1 MLEIEPR
8 FARHGIVLRP
18 SAAPYEQLGVLNP
31 ACARLRD
38 GRLQLYPRMVAA
50 GNISRIGSFTGHER
64 PDGTM
69 VFEQCGFALEPE
81 APYELRDQPGG
92 YGCEDP
98 RVTFISVLD
107 TYVMA
112 YVAFGPRGPEVALA
126 ISDDGLSW
134 ERLGLLILRRAQDR
148 FADKDAAF
156 FPEPIRSPS
165 GAPCLA
171 LYHRPTLDISV
182 REGESA
188 VAALKALPPERRESI
203 SVAYIALDAVKAD
216 FHALCTVSET
226 HQLRLPPAAWG
237 KIKVGAGAP
246 PVRVREGWLSVI
258 HGVDELEHTSDGT
271 LLRYSAGLIIHD
283 FEDIERVFYRSPAP
297 LFVPKLPGELAGTVG
312 NVVFPT
318 AIDPRTDRS
327 FDIFY
332 GMADYAIGCG
342 RLAL

>member
-8 FARHGIVLRP
+8 FARHGIVLRQ

-50 GNISRIGSFTGHER
+50 GNISRIGSFAGHEE

-69 VFEQCGFALEPE
+69 VFEQRGFALEPE

-98 RVTFISVLD
+98 RITFVPVID
-107 TYVMA
+107 TYVMT
-112 YVAFGPRGPEVALA
+112 YVAFGQRGPEVALA
-126 ISDDGLSW
+126 ISDDGLRW
-134 ERLGLLILRRAQDR
+134 ERVGLLYLRGGQER

-165 GAPCLA
+165 GTLCLA

-188 VAALKALPPERRESI
+188 VTALKALPPERRESI
-203 SVAYIALDAVKAD
+203 SVAYIALDAVKVIYARY
-216 FHALCTVSET
+216 ASRARRASCGCRRPSGVK
-226 HQLRLPPAAWG
+226 LRL
-237 KIKVGAGAP
+237 
-246 PVRVREGWLSVI
+246 
-258 HGVDELEHTSDGT
+258 
-271 LLRYSAGLIIHD
+271 
-283 FEDIERVFYRSPAP
+283 
-297 LFVPKLPGELAGTVG
+297 VPG
-312 NVVFPT
+312 PT
-318 AIDPRTDRS
+318 RARAR
-327 FDIFY
+327 
-332 GMADYAIGCG
+332 GMALRDSWRRRIGGSQRWISAAIQRGPD
-342 RLAL
+342 RP